1 MKVLKYNTVMSI
13 LNTPLRDCICNN
25 VERGDSYKQPKSE
38 GLSPKDSPKKQ
49 PTFGDATTVFPA
61 KWRLWNM
68 RSNSILMTR
77 HYSDLGSASDW
88 LKKIFLA
95 ARLMRIWVVTRHQ
108 YGISAIGPKM
118 SFRRETSSDVMK
130 GRLFSQD
137 TQVNNLKQN
146 GGSGV
151 YQFSGSFL

>member
-1 MKVLKYNTVMSI
+1 
-13 LNTPLRDCICNN
+13 
-25 VERGDSYKQPKSE
+25 
-38 GLSPKDSPKKQ
+38 
-49 PTFGDATTVFPA
+49 
-61 KWRLWNM
+61 M

-130 GRLFSQD
+130 CRLFSQD

-146 GGSGV
+146 GACA
-151 YQFSGSFL
+151 YDCAIHMAQIFLFIK

>member
-1 MKVLKYNTVMSI
+1 
-13 LNTPLRDCICNN
+13 
-25 VERGDSYKQPKSE
+25 
-38 GLSPKDSPKKQ
+38 
-49 PTFGDATTVFPA
+49 
-61 KWRLWNM
+61 M

-77 HYSDLGSASDW
+77 HYSDLGSVCDW

-130 GRLFSQD
+130 CRLFSQD

-146 GGSGV
+146 GGRGVFQLSGNKLSAPPPPPPCAIHMA
-151 YQFSGSFL
+151 QIFLFIK

>member
-1 MKVLKYNTVMSI
+1 M
-13 LNTPLRDCICNN
+13 
-25 VERGDSYKQPKSE
+25 
-38 GLSPKDSPKKQ
+38 
-49 PTFGDATTVFPA
+49 
-61 KWRLWNM
+61 
-68 RSNSILMTR
+68 R
-77 HYSDLGSASDW
+77 HYSDLGSVSDW

-130 GRLFSQD
+130 CRLFSQD

-151 YQFSGSFL
+151 YQFSGPQSLCLWLCYSYGTDFPFYKIVAENMKFSNEKFPNPRQNFDNKCPIVGTQRTSW

>member
-1 MKVLKYNTVMSI
+1 
-13 LNTPLRDCICNN
+13 
-25 VERGDSYKQPKSE
+25 
-38 GLSPKDSPKKQ
+38 
-49 PTFGDATTVFPA
+49 
-61 KWRLWNM
+61 
-68 RSNSILMTR
+68 MTR
-77 HYSDLGSASDW
+77 HYSDLGSVCDW

-130 GRLFSQD
+130 CRLFSQD

-146 GGSGV
+146 GGRGV
-151 YQFSGSFL
+151 YQLSGYKLSASPPPPPCYSYGTDFPFYKIVAENMKFSNDKFPNPRQNFDNKCPIVGTQRTS